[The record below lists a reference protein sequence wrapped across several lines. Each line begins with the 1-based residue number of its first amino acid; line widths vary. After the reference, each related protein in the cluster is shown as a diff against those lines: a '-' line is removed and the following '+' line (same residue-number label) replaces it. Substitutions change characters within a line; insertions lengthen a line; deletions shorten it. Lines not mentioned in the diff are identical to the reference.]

1 MAPYGTDGVH
11 IRRAGI
17 PTYGTIGLFI
27 RESEVFAHGLNERVP
42 VRSFYDGLE
51 YWHAVM
57 VTLGESGRPPQ
68 PPAGSWLDRPL
79 TTWNKPGAAI
89 PAPRAPEEDK
99 TALITRCGLKRP
111 AATAP
116 EKALDAAGWITFWNF
131 DQQLVR
137 DGIEIVAGMSGAD
150 GMCRPADYN
159 LFVFVDGR
167 YAGTLSPETMVSR
180 TDGSSGAVR
189 MPLPQL
195 TAEFSRF
202 APTDPLCCPSSRVT
216 VRYRIDRPSEGPVV
230 IPVDVRTTRGQ

>member
-1 MAPYGTDGVH
+1 MAALIGCLGSAASARQTPA
-11 IRRAGI
+11 AG
-17 PTYGTIGLFI
+17 
-27 RESEVFAHGLNERVP
+27 
-42 VRSFYDGLE
+42 
-51 YWHAVM
+51 
-57 VTLGESGRPPQ
+57 
-68 PPAGSWLDRPL
+68 WLDRPL
-79 TTWNKPGAAI
+79 TAWNKPGAPI
-89 PAPRAPEEDK
+89 PAAQAVEEGK
-99 TALITRCGLKRP
+99 AALIKRCGVTRP

-116 EKALDAAGWITFWNF
+116 EQALDAAGWITFWNF

-137 DGIEIVAGMSGAD
+137 DGVEIVGGMSAAD
-150 GMCRPADYN
+150 GMCRPAGYN

-202 APTDPLCCPSSRVT
+202 TPTDPLCCPSSRVT
-216 VRYRIDRPSEGPVV
+216 VRYRIDRPSAGPVV

>member
-1 MAPYGTDGVH
+1 MAALLVC
-11 IRRAGI
+11 
-17 PTYGTIGLFI
+17 
-27 RESEVFAHGLNERVP
+27 
-42 VRSFYDGLE
+42 
-51 YWHAVM
+51 
-57 VTLGESGRPPQ
+57 LGPAASAQQ
-68 PPAGSWLDRPL
+68 PAAGSWLDRPL
-79 TTWNKPGAAI
+79 TSWNTPGASI
-89 PAPRAPEEDK
+89 PSPKAAEEEK
-99 TALITRCGLKRP
+99 TALIKRCGLQRP

-116 EKALDAAGWITFWNF
+116 EKALDAAGWIPFWNF

-137 DGIEIVAGMSGAD
+137 DGIEIVGGMSGAD

-167 YAGTLSPETMVSR
+167 YAGTLSPEMMVSR
-180 TDGSSGAVR
+180 TDGSSGVVR

-216 VRYRIDRPSEGPVV
+216 VRYRIDRASAGPVV

>member
-1 MAPYGTDGVH
+1 MAALFVVPGV
-11 IRRAGI
+11 A
-17 PTYGTIGLFI
+17 
-27 RESEVFAHGLNERVP
+27 A
-42 VRSFYDGLE
+42 
-51 YWHAVM
+51 
-57 VTLGESGRPPQ
+57 SGQQ

-79 TTWNKPGAAI
+79 TSWNTPGAPI
-89 PAPRAPEEDK
+89 PSPRAAAEDK
-99 TALITRCGLKRP
+99 TAVIKRCGLKPP

-116 EKALDAAGWITFWNF
+116 EKALDAAGWIAFWNF

-137 DGIEIVAGMSGAD
+137 DGVEIVGGMSGAD

-167 YAGTLSPETMVSR
+167 YAGTLSPEMMVSR

-216 VRYRIDRPSEGPVV
+216 VRYRVDRSSAGPVV
-230 IPVDVRTTRGQ
+230 IPVDVRTTRG

>member
-1 MAPYGTDGVH
+1 MRLAPLRLCCLWIAALFVCLGVAASA
-11 IRRAGI
+11 RQQSA
-17 PTYGTIGLFI
+17 
-27 RESEVFAHGLNERVP
+27 S
-42 VRSFYDGLE
+42 
-51 YWHAVM
+51 
-57 VTLGESGRPPQ
+57 
-68 PPAGSWLDRPL
+68 SWLDRPL
-79 TTWNKPGAAI
+79 TSWNTPGVPI
-89 PAPRAPEEDK
+89 PPPRPAEEDK
-99 TALITRCGLKRP
+99 AAVIKRCGLKRP

-116 EKALDAAGWITFWNF
+116 EKALDAAGWIPFWNF

-137 DGIEIVAGMSGAD
+137 EGIEIVGGLSGAD

-167 YAGTLSPETMVSR
+167 YAGTLSPEMMVSR
-180 TDGSSGAVR
+180 TDGSSGVVR

-216 VRYRIDRPSEGPVV
+216 VRYRIDRVSAGPVV